1 MQAQYPLSS
10 HAPDDILAYRHGQ
23 GVAAGR
29 FFQDALSLA
38 STLVP
43 GGHVINVCHDR
54 YLFAVGLAALGS
66 GVVNSLLHLRFSA
79 AMLADCGAG
88 AVILGHSERR
98 ADHGETSE
106 IVCAKAAAAQAEG
119 LLPLPRPACA
129 VLNPAGSFTSTT
141 AGCP

>member
-54 YLFAVGLAALGS
+54 YLFAVGLAA
-66 GVVNSLLHLRFSA
+66 
-79 AMLADCGAG
+79 
-88 AVILGHSERR
+88 
-98 ADHGETSE
+98 
-106 IVCAKAAAAQAEG
+106 G
-119 LLPLPRPACA
+119 LLAGKVMLCPLYTSPSPRD
-129 VLNPAGSFTSTT
+129 LSTSRMPSS
-141 AGCP
+141 A